1 MNHEAPEHHP
11 PMHREAVR
19 WTFLLVL
26 FTCAVVDLA
35 QVQPMPET
43 ARLQAI
49 ALERC
54 ESGIG
59 CCSTTAERLAE
70 KTWQLVQLAYL
81 HIEWTWLLCA
91 ITTVALAIRSLWC
104 TELPRGVR
112 WGLVIYALYSTV
124 WTMLSGPIY

>member
-1 MNHEAPEHHP
+1 MNHEMPEHRP

-35 QVQPMPET
+35 GAGVMLET

-70 KTWQLVQLAYL
+70 KTWHLVDSESSAAYGVW
-81 HIEWTWLLCA
+81 ILCA
-91 ITTVALAIRSLWC
+91 VTTVALALRSLWC